1 MDLQTQINVDGFVVR
16 HNAHLVAKGFT
27 QVESIGFNEFFSH
40 VAWMES
46 IWDAFAIATI
56 EDLEVHQMDV
66 KIIFL
71 NVNISKEIFATTRG
85 FCGQR

>member
-1 MDLQTQINVDGFVVR
+1 VL
-16 HNAHLVAKGFT
+16 
-27 QVESIGFNEFFSH
+27 
-40 VAWMES
+40 
-46 IWDAFAIATI
+46 AIATI

-71 NVNISKEIFATTRG
+71 NGNISKGIYATIRR